1 MKAKLTIFI
10 LFVAMTCIA
19 QNNRSAG
26 GVTPNFTGAVPAQ
39 FGSTEIFRFR
49 PGLVTQFD
57 SGTAFDTSGSQWFAL
72 GRVGGLGT
80 IFSQTF
86 YGLRLQQPNQG
97 LLMGYT
103 NMSPQNP
110 LIQWVGNGNATG
122 NLEFRVA
129 TSLGAV
135 GTPAPDILVAAMTP
149 LGNTVFGTTNPFG
162 NTTNSPKVG
171 IVTTTTTALDVRTTS
186 GLSVNIRSSSG
197 TAARIVSGGGRG
209 YDLEATGTND
219 NIGATFQTFGG
230 LQNNGIILKTS
241 NGTNSI
247 GILSTAFNST
257 NRAIGVQGVTFG
269 TGNFEAGI
277 YGESPNNNGSQY
289 AGFFDGDVRVIGV
302 FTNPSDNKL
311 KENIQIETNI
321 LKKLSQLT
329 AVNYDFKKI
338 EELNLPRGLQHGF
351 IAQELETVFPELIKQ
366 SQKPV
371 FDKEGKVVS
380 DFEYKSVNYIGL
392 ISLLTGGINELNT
405 KVQLLE
411 EKLANTIED
420 KSSTSSLSN
429 LTKPILEQNIPN
441 PFSDRTVIR
450 YELPTG
456 SGAASLMVFDL
467 TGKII
472 KEIALTREKDEVT
485 ITASQIGKGLFI
497 YSLVQ
502 NGQELISKKMVIK

>member
-1 MKAKLTIFI
+1 MKAKLLLLLLLGMNLSFGQNLSLGSVNSLTP
-10 LFVAMTCIA
+10 IA
-19 QNNRSAG
+19 
-26 GVTPNFTGAVPAQ
+26 PNEV
-39 FGSTEIFRFR
+39 FRFR
-49 PGLVTQFD
+49 PGNVTQLDQGGFNATTPFIND
-57 SGTAFDTSGSQWFAL
+57 RWFSI
-72 GRVGGLGT
+72 GRVMTGINT
-80 IFSQTF
+80 A
-86 YGLRLQQPNQG
+86 YGLRFQEGQKAVTF
-97 LLMGYT
+97 GYNST
-103 NMSPQNP
+103 SNINP
-110 LIQWVGNGNATG
+110 RIQWIGTG
-122 NLEFRVA
+122 ANLGSLEFRVA
-129 TSLGAV
+129 NNFSSTVS
-135 GTPAPDILVAAMTP
+135 TLVATMTSN
-149 LGNTVFGTTNPFG
+149 GNTVFGTTNPFG
-162 NTTNSPKVG
+162 NTTTSPKVG
-171 IVTTTTTALDVRTTS
+171 IVTSTTTALDVLTS
-186 GLSVNIRSSSG
+186 TALGVNVRSSSG

-230 LQNNGIILKTS
+230 LQNNGIILKTF

-247 GILSTAFNST
+247 GIQSTAFNST

-321 LKKLSQLT
+321 LEKLAQLT
-329 AVNYDFKKI
+329 AVNYDFKNI
-338 EELNLPRGLQHGF
+338 QELHLPRGLQHGF

-392 ISLLTGGINELNT
+392 ISLLTGGINELNE
-405 KVQLLE
+405 KVKVLE
-411 EKLANTIED
+411 EKLATSNEA
-420 KSSTSSLSN
+420 KSSNASLNSI
-429 LTKPILEQNIPN
+429 TKPVLEQNVPN
-441 PFSDRTVIR
+441 PFSDRTIIR

-456 SGAASLMVFDL
+456 SGAASLMIFDL